1 MKMFISFLRN
11 LSLPEALGDGRR
23 ITLVTPLRIAAA
35 SASKSASEE
44 TSSHRYG
51 IPVSSS
57 PTLNQFDVCKRSV
70 FLRADSFGV
79 FIGLAIKSVKSIYMR
94 NLAVKRM
101 ADVTDSSYIYFN
113 LFIYASF
120 LIMFSQTRSGVDSL
134 WL

>member
-1 MKMFISFLRN
+1 MKMFILSFLRN
-11 LSLPEALGDGRR
+11 LSLPEALCDGRR

-51 IPVSSS
+51 IPVS

-120 LIMFSQTRSGVDSL
+120 LMFSQTRSGVDSL